1 MRGTNWAVLAGVV
14 AIGLAGCSGST
25 SSSGTAEA
33 SVVPA
38 ATMAAATTAAA
49 DTMCDGDAIAE
60 AISTA
65 IGPDEKLVN
74 LDSFECAGDF
84 SYAFATTGPA
94 DDNPDAQIGVTIVL
108 KTDGAAWAVQDR
120 EMVCGTAEIT
130 DGPAPNP
137 TDAAVPEAIWEN
149 ACQTN

>member
-1 MRGTNWAVLAGVV
+1 MRGTNWAVLAGVI
-14 AIGLAGCSGST
+14 AMGLAGCSGSA
-25 SSSGTAEA
+25 SSSDTAEPSA
-33 SVVPA
+33 VPT
-38 ATMAAATTAAA
+38 ATMAAATSAPA
-49 DTMCDGDAIAE
+49 DTTCDGEAIAE
-60 AISTA
+60 AISA
-65 IGPDEKLVN
+65 AMAPDEKLVN

-84 SYAFATTGPA
+84 SYAFATTGPV

-108 KTDGAAWAVQDR
+108 KADGAAWAVQDR

-130 DGPAPNP
+130 DGPAPYP

>member
-1 MRGTNWAVLAGVV
+1 MRGTKCAVLAGVV
-14 AIGLAGCSGST
+14 AMGLAGCSGSA
-25 SSSGTAEA
+25 SSSDTAESSA
-33 SVVPA
+33 VPS
-38 ATMAAATTAAA
+38 ATMAAPTTAAA
-49 DTMCDGDAIAE
+49 DTTCDGDAIAK

-65 IGPDEKLVN
+65 IAPDEKLVN

-108 KTDGAAWAVQDR
+108 KMDGAVWAVQDR

-130 DGPAPNP
+130 DGPAPYP

>member
-14 AIGLAGCSGST
+14 TMGLAGCSGSA
-25 SSSGTAEA
+25 SSGDTAESSA
-33 SVVPA
+33 VPA
-38 ATMAAATTAAA
+38 ATTAGAATT
-49 DTMCDGDAIAE
+49 CDGDAIAE
-60 AISTA
+60 AISAA
-65 IGPDEKLVN
+65 IAPNDKLVN

-108 KTDGAAWAVQDR
+108 KMDGSGWAVQDR
-120 EMVCGTAEIT
+120 QLVCGTAEIA
-130 DGPAPNP
+130 DGPAPYP
-137 TDAAVPEAIWEN
+137 TDAAVPEAIWQN